1 MKKLSQYIFT
11 VILLVLSMVIWA
23 SATDGIE
30 KNFEE
35 TEKELYALIDDDIKS
50 VINFDNLESIDSS
63 SIESVSRFFSETLN
77 SKIYGVL
84 KFTLVI
90 IAVIMLISAF
100 SLTFT
105 NCNLLDLLSVLSVI
119 LLTVSKTSHLINM
132 SLSSVSLC
140 SKFMLG
146 FIPIYA
152 GIIAFSGNT
161 ATAVSYNSISLMFA
175 EGLSFFGSAFASKV
189 VGGYYCLAISFA
201 PNKNIN
207 LNSFV
212 NAFNKFITF
221 SFGILSSLFATFL
234 TIRSVLSSAVDTV
247 SAKGIRLLISSTIPI
262 IGGAISEAFSTLA
275 GSINVLKSSVAV
287 VGIIVLLV
295 IIIPSVTEGF
305 LYYISLNF
313 LSYIGELCNCR
324 RIAEL
329 TKALSI
335 GIKFLI
341 MLQILQLFLLI
352 ISTALMLTIKS
363 VV

>member
-77 SKIYGVL
+77 SK
-84 KFTLVI
+84 I

-189 VGGYYCLAISFA
+189 VGGYYCLTISFA
-201 PNKNIN
+201 PNENIN

-287 VGIIVLLV
+287 VGIIVLLI